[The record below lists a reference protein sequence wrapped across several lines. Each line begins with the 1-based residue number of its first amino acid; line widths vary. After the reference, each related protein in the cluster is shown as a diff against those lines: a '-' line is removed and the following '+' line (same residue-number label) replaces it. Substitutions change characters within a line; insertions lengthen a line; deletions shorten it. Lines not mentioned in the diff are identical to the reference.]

1 MHKRF
6 NNVLPLRGSVLG
18 GLVAASLAIAVPAPM
33 WTPAAMA
40 QTASS
45 TVSGEVL
52 DSNGDPLI
60 GATVLVKGSKDGV
73 ATDFDG
79 RFTLNVPKGATLQVS
94 YIGFKP
100 KDVKVTGSEMT
111 ITLEDD
117 SSVLDEVVVVGY
129 GTQKKATMTGSV
141 AVVGAEALSNKG
153 NLSSPVQALQGQVPG
168 VIITRNS
175 TAPGDESW
183 NMSLRGAV
191 SKNSAAPLVIIDG
204 VEYES
209 VNDLRLINP
218 SDIESMN
225 FLKDAAAAIYGSK
238 AAGGVVLITTKKAAS
253 GKPKVDYNG
262 SFTYKH
268 IGLSAELMSL
278 DEWCDAVT
286 MARTNDGY
294 NIASDTWL
302 KYVDLAKK
310 YRGSWIDGN
319 PLNMNNV
326 DDMMFFDTDW
336 QDIMWGDSWS
346 TQHELAVSGGTDK
359 NTYRF
364 SLGYMYDDSNL
375 KWGNNHN
382 QRINMRLNN
391 SMQLAP
397 NFTLQSVI
405 SYNRQDQVAPT
416 KIGNALTVNSQQP
429 GFPASTISGKP
440 YAWGRDWCT
449 PNWLC
454 ELGGDN
460 KLKVNAVNISETLRY
475 EIIPGLTANGVLG
488 YNHSEAI
495 RDTKSLPIDFYQY
508 NDTPEVTTPLQKDTY
523 YEKSYSATDFYSLQ
537 AISTGHAHSARIMT
551 SRSWPV
557 CSTT

>member
-209 VNDLRLINP
+209 VNDLRLINL
-218 SDIESMN
+218 S
-225 FLKDAAAAIYGSK
+225 
-238 AAGGVVLITTKKAAS
+238 LI
-253 GKPKVDYNG
+253 
-262 SFTYKH
+262 H
-268 IGLSAELMSL
+268 I
-278 DEWCDAVT
+278 
-286 MARTNDGY
+286 
-294 NIASDTWL
+294 
-302 KYVDLAKK
+302 
-310 YRGSWIDGN
+310 
-319 PLNMNNV
+319 
-326 DDMMFFDTDW
+326 
-336 QDIMWGDSWS
+336 
-346 TQHELAVSGGTDK
+346 
-359 NTYRF
+359 
-364 SLGYMYDDSNL
+364 
-375 KWGNNHN
+375 
-382 QRINMRLNN
+382 
-391 SMQLAP
+391 
-397 NFTLQSVI
+397 
-405 SYNRQDQVAPT
+405 
-416 KIGNALTVNSQQP
+416 
-429 GFPASTISGKP
+429 
-440 YAWGRDWCT
+440 
-449 PNWLC
+449 
-454 ELGGDN
+454 
-460 KLKVNAVNISETLRY
+460 
-475 EIIPGLTANGVLG
+475 
-488 YNHSEAI
+488 
-495 RDTKSLPIDFYQY
+495 
-508 NDTPEVTTPLQKDTY
+508 
-523 YEKSYSATDFYSLQ
+523 
-537 AISTGHAHSARIMT
+537 
-551 SRSWPV
+551 
-557 CSTT
+557 